1 VRQVT
6 DSDKVQEALAAYLEQ
21 LEMGGAE
28 PDVSHLTD
36 EERSALQELMD
47 ALELTEG
54 VAFGRDRQ
62 EAPAALEAATEE
74 GERLLAG
81 LLGSLPPGVRLEADE
96 NRLIAH
102 IGGVALADRFVVGT
116 FGGRVRVWLLDVD
129 GVQAIEENADA
140 LSDLGRVFRMFPDMS
155 AVALVGR
162 DLSCVIV
169 EPEDTAP
176 QIQVPSGSLV
186 SRRYKRTI
194 EPAVQALPE
203 FLDELSPYWDPM
215 PAFDPE
221 SGVRIDI
228 AEVAGGFAGAA
239 IEGQRRI
246 GVRARKGNPKK
257 DALTEFGGK
266 ESKAV
271 DTLVKGLFDGSID
284 PADVEGQIERLA
296 DR

>member
-1 VRQVT
+1 MA
-6 DSDKVQEALAAYLEQ
+6 DSDKVQEALAAYLEH
-21 LEMGGAE
+21 LELGGAE
-28 PDVSHLTD
+28 PDVSDLTD
-36 EERSALQELMD
+36 DERRELQELVD

-54 VAFGRDRQ
+54 VAFGSGRG
-62 EAPAALEAATEE
+62 EATAAFEAATPE
-74 GERLLAG
+74 GEQLLTA
-81 LLGSLPPGVRLEADE
+81 LRASLPPGVRLDADE

-102 IGGVALADRFVVGT
+102 VGGVALIDRFLVGT

-129 GVQAIEENADA
+129 GVQLIEENADA

-162 DLSCVIV
+162 DQSCVIV

-186 SRRYKRTI
+186 SRRYKRSI
-194 EPAVQALPE
+194 EPAAEALPA
-203 FLDELSPYWDPM
+203 FFDELIPYWDPM

-228 AEVAGGFAGAA
+228 AEVASGFVGTA
-239 IEGQRRI
+239 IEDQRRI
-246 GVRARKGNPKK
+246 GERARKGNPKK
-257 DALTEFGGK
+257 DALSAFGSK
-266 ESKAV
+266 ESTAL
-271 DTLVKGLFDGSID
+271 DALVKGLFDGSID
-284 PADVEGQIERLA
+284 PADVEDRIERLA